1 MDIRDD
7 SKFIRRLD
15 QNMTGLFPDSDDGI
29 GVNAPNRI
37 EMNPNLTARRGLVD
51 VLSPRAAA
59 T

>member
-1 MDIRDD
+1 
-7 SKFIRRLD
+7 
-15 QNMTGLFPDSDDGI
+15 PDSDDGI